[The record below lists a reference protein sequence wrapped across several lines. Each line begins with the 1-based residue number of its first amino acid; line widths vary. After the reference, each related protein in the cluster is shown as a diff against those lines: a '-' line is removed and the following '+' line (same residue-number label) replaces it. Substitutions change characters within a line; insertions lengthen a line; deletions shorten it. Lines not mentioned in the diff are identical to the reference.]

1 MHLTTL
7 IRSARERF
15 SAPTDSDFKA
25 PARKAFPQPPC
36 RPTVSQF
43 LENPMKH
50 ELFSP
55 SPLAAET
62 HLGAIDAIDIIFRD
76 PSVQHAAGT
85 CAANRSRLMEIAGFK
100 SEISSAIESTVA
112 KDEDL
117 DIGNVTAAMVAEVLR
132 QRSEEIEAAIDE
144 CRADHAAHQ
153 AKSRARMLRHEPLRV
168 AVSQRLT
175 NLTAE
180 RDHLI
185 AADDA
190 AHRANALG
198 ISGASRYAVLRSAG
212 LSDSQIEATEP
223 TALSPEI
230 LTERRRARLAKIGP
244 EISALRAFS
253 ASPDFDAGLLA
264 GLGFDA
270 LIMARDGAEVPA

>member
-1 MHLTTL
+1 MRLTTVIQAARDRL
-7 IRSARERF
+7 SAQADRSVA
-15 SAPTDSDFKA
+15 A
-25 PARKAFPQPPC
+25 PAATAP
-36 RPTVSQF
+36 SQIGSRAAAIATMEIPLTKF
-43 LENPMKH
+43 
-50 ELFSP
+50 FTP

-62 HLGAIDAIDIIFRD
+62 HSGVVDMLDIIFRD
-76 PSVQHAAGT
+76 PSVQRAAGA
-85 CAANRSRLMEIAGFK
+85 CAANRSRLMEVAGFK
-100 SEISSAIESTVA
+100 SEISSAIEIAVA

-117 DIGNVTAAMVAEVLR
+117 DIGNVTAAMVAELLR

-153 AKSRARMLRHEPLRV
+153 AKSRARMLRHKPLRV
-168 AVSQRLT
+168 AVSQRHT

-185 AADDA
+185 AANDA
-190 AHRANALG
+190 ARRADTLG

-230 LTERRRARLAKIGP
+230 LTERRRARLAEIAP
-244 EISALRAFS
+244 EISALQAFS

-270 LIMARDGAEVPA
+270 LIMAREGAEVPA